1 MIEKAQ
7 NAWIQIRC
15 EQKSFKRVQV
25 LKNLAVIL
33 KLNKKGQM
41 LESKTVKISLNG
53 CSWQGGHL

>member
-15 EQKSFKRVQV
+15 EQKSFKRIQV

-33 KLNKKGQM
+33 KLNKKMTNVRKQNSENF
-41 LESKTVKISLNG
+41 LK
-53 CSWQGGHL
+53 WF